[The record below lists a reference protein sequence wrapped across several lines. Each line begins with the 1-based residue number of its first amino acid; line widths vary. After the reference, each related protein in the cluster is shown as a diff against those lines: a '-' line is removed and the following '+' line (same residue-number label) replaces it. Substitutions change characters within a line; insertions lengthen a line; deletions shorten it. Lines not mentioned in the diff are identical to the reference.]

1 MEDHEIS
8 YELFLTAEEADVFH
22 DCVKAVC
29 DRLKA
34 ERDDTYHPYEN
45 ILKSESGPFAD
56 GCFSYNLIAGNKDCA
71 KYAVKTA
78 IRNGNYNSD
87 VLTALTAKITAVPDF
102 QFSSVF

>member
-1 MEDHEIS
+1 MNEYEVS
-8 YELFLTAEEADVFH
+8 YDLFLTADEASVFRN
-22 DCVKAVC
+22 CVKTVC
-29 DRLKA
+29 DRLKT

-87 VLTALTAKITAVPDF
+87 MLNALTAKIAAVPDF
-102 QFSSVF
+102 QFSSVC